1 MKIHLHDIVYRRLCD
16 VAAAQRRTKKS
27 IIQDALVRSLGLEGI
42 PITDDDA
49 YGTDDPGADHAPP
62 VGA

>member
-49 YGTDDPGADHAPP
+49 YGGDEPGTDTAPP